1 MLFPVPNPTRWAN
14 PGPAPV
20 VAWQRLLYR
29 NSLILAPDSWLE
41 QYRAYYNRLAQE
53 QEDADREAS
62 ARARY
67 ESMMAEYAEEGQH
80 LSERLPIYLHKLG
93 LSYRRNVQ
101 DRKSERFY
109 ERVDY
114 CKIAQ
119 WHFDEFAFHFRID
132 TDDLPYN
139 VSIPDFFDEKITA
152 TLTLNFNAGVKVEKI
167 IGADDNAGLWV
178 IVEHRAGR
186 GIIPK
191 FVDYSKMFKKMP
203 ATAPPLTFPIGVG
216 ANGTSYYADMDQLVT
231 VLVVG
236 SRGAGK
242 SNIINTILATWLQ
255 RNGPDKLRLFLTDLK
270 GGLEFDD
277 YSSIPHL
284 GGDVKLKVRQD
295 TDGLLE
301 DVILGRNILTEPYQ
315 VIPVLKYLENE
326 MERRQA
332 LMRGKARK
340 ISAYNK
346 RRKDKLSY
354 WILVV
359 DELATLMD
367 SSYDKEAKSS
377 LGELARKGRA
387 VGIYLI
393 LATQI
398 PDKSVLHRQVA
409 GNMDCRIVGRLAD
422 GASSA
427 LSLGDGSWDATRLP
441 FDLPGRMIWRWADK
455 VIIQAPFINEMTIRQ
470 VIKAAKNIE
479 TVVNPEDLSIA
490 EELFTYAIEFLGGTC
505 ANRELYAHFRGTIA
519 KHKISKILLDWE
531 VRQDGNGQWGP
542 AIALG
547 EDKYYLLPGGN
558 NNNRQLIDMD
568 DFKPDMAQIASRVP
582 RSTKNG
588 NPVTEQNSKPPE
600 AAQVEPVYQLMMEA
614 A

>member
-1 MLFPVPNPTRWAN
+1 MLFPIPDPALWVDPGQVPHSKIKRVLYSTKIPNPE
-14 PGPAPV
+14 
-20 VAWQRLLYR
+20 L
-29 NSLILAPDSWLE
+29 WLD
-41 QYRAYYNRLAQE
+41 QYRAYYARLARD
-53 QEDADREAS
+53 QEDADRAAA
-62 ARARY
+62 ARANHERL
-67 ESMMAEYAEEGQH
+67 MAEYADEGTH
-80 LSERLPIYLHKLG
+80 LAARLPIYLHKLG
-93 LSYRRNVQ
+93 LSYRRTVQ
-101 DRKSERFY
+101 DRKTDRYY

-114 CKIAQ
+114 CRVAQ
-119 WHFDEFAFHFRID
+119 WDFDEYAFHFRID
-132 TDDLPYN
+132 TDDLPYA
-139 VSIPDFFDEKITA
+139 VSIADFFEDKIA
-152 TLTLNFNAGVKVEKI
+152 STLTINFNATVRIDKDVGD
-167 IGADDNAGLWV
+167 GPRSGLWV

-191 FVDYSKMFKKMP
+191 FVDYSKMFKRMP
-203 ATAPPLTFPIGVG
+203 QTAPPLTFPVGVG
-216 ANGTSYYADMDQLVT
+216 PNGKSYYADMDQLVT

-255 RNGPDKLRLFLTDLK
+255 RNGPDRLRLFLTDLK

-277 YSSIPHL
+277 YSGIPHL
-284 GGDVKLKVRQD
+284 GGDVELKMRQD
-295 TDGLLE
+295 DDGPLE
-301 DVILGRNILTEPYQ
+301 DVVLGKNILTEPYQ
-315 VIPVLKYLENE
+315 VIPVLRYLEKE

-332 LMRGKARK
+332 IMRGKARK

-346 RRKDKLSY
+346 RRKDKLSQ
-354 WILVV
+354 WVLVI

-367 SSYDKEAKSS
+367 SSYDKEARAS

-455 VIIQAPFINEMTIRQ
+455 IVIQAPYIPELTIRQ
-470 VIKAAKNIE
+470 VIKAAKNVA
-479 TVVNPEDLSIA
+479 TVVDPEEMAIA
-490 EELFTYAIEFLGGTC
+490 EKLFVYALDDLGGSCSTSD
-505 ANRELYAHFRGTIA
+505 LYSHFRGTIA
-519 KHKISKILLDWE
+519 KHKIIKILLDWE

-542 AIALG
+542 IINLG
-547 EDKYYLLPGGN
+547 DDKYYLLPGN
-558 NNNRQLIDMD
+558 NNTQRKLVDIV
-568 DFKPDMAQIASRVP
+568 DFKPEMVKIAFRVP
-582 RSTKNG
+582 RSAKNAES
-588 NPVTEQNSKPPE
+588 VT
-600 AAQVEPVYQLMMEA
+600 AQTPKTLETQPAVYHQLAMEA
-614 A
+614 AA